1 MNKEMLKRLLKYLK
15 PYIKRLIFSFFC
27 MLAVGA
33 LSGVAAYLIKPAL
46 DDIFI
51 SKNEK
56 MLYLLP
62 IAIMITYT
70 LKGLFTYLQG
80 YQTHYIAEK
89 VLFNIRSELFNHLV
103 YLPTS
108 FFDKFHTGE
117 LMSRILNDTEQVQN
131 SIANVIPNTVREFFT
146 LIGLIVVLYV
156 NNYKLAFV
164 ATVVFPLAAYPV
176 VYFGKK
182 MRKIGKRRQTSIADL
197 TTKIQESLTNIRLI
211 KAFAKEKDEAKDFE
225 LKSDNLLKIKLE
237 AIRIDEVTSPLMEVI
252 GAVGVA
258 LLIWIGGYIVLK
270 GYLTVGGFFSFMAA
284 LFMLYKPFKTLAK
297 ANNQISTSIASIER
311 IFEIMDMEE
320 EKASEGKPFE
330 GVKKAIEFDHVYF
343 SYSNDPNKMVLKD
356 INLTIPA
363 KSIVALVGESGGGK
377 STILELIPRFYEPT
391 KGKILID
398 GIDIREFDLRS
409 LRRKIAIV
417 SQRIFLFNRTVKENI
432 AYGRDDLTDEQI
444 IQAAKDA
451 YAHDFIMK
459 LKNGY
464 DTNLGEQGVI
474 LSGGERQR
482 IAIAR
487 AIVKDPDILI
497 LDEATSALDLESEQI
512 VQKALNNLMKNRTV
526 IMAAHRIS
534 TAMSADKIVV
544 MKNGKILAEGK
555 HDYLL
560 KNCEYYRKLFKLQT
574 NDLAV

>member
-1 MNKEMLKRLLKYLK
+1 
-15 PYIKRLIFSFFC
+15 
-27 MLAVGA
+27 
-33 LSGVAAYLIKPAL
+33 
-46 DDIFI
+46 
-51 SKNEK
+51 
-56 MLYLLP
+56 
-62 IAIMITYT
+62 
-70 LKGLFTYLQG
+70 
-80 YQTHYIAEK
+80 
-89 VLFNIRSELFNHLV
+89 
-103 YLPTS
+103 
-108 FFDKFHTGE
+108 
-117 LMSRILNDTEQVQN
+117 MSRILNDTEQVQN